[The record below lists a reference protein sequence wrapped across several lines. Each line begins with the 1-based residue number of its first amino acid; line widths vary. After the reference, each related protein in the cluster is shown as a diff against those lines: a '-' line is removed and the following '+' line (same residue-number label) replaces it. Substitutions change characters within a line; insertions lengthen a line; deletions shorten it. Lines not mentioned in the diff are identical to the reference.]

1 MSEVK
6 IIGKRDAVMFSCEE
20 GDGRRALCDLADA
33 FSYREEP
40 CAAKLR
46 DAIETLDFIDLA
58 DSFEI
63 VEDTDPLIIARAMT
77 VLAAGG
83 FGVAH
88 ATNKRGAFGVF
99 ALSVGGETQ
108 VANTKT
114 Q

>member
-46 DAIETLDFIDLA
+46 DAVETLDF
-58 DSFEI
+58 
-63 VEDTDPLIIARAMT
+63 TDPVGAWDVFEDMDPFTISVAVN
-77 VLAAGG
+77 VL
-83 FGVAH
+83 VA
-88 ATNKRGAFGVF
+88 
-99 ALSVGGETQ
+99 L
-108 VANTKT
+108 VANELGWGRSAER
-114 Q
+114 QRN

>member
-46 DAIETLDFIDLA
+46 DAIETLDFSDLA
-58 DSFEI
+58 DAWDVFE
-63 VEDTDPLIIARAMT
+63 DMDPFTISVAVN
-77 VLAAGG
+77 VL
-83 FGVAH
+83 VA
-88 ATNKRGAFGVF
+88 
-99 ALSVGGETQ
+99 L
-108 VANTKT
+108 VANELGWGRSAER
-114 Q
+114 QRN